1 MKKYKLLYFV
11 SEDEYFIT
19 HKIEQAKSA
28 FKIFDEIKIICK
40 FSKYLKFIKSY
51 KFKTQNINFNRKSVN
66 FLDNI
71 KNFLSYYLIISNYKP
86 NIVQCFALKPIL
98 YAVVANF
105 FLKNET
111 KVICCVVGMG
121 YLFINKSLFTTIYK
135 NLFFFF

>member
-105 FLKNET
+105 F
-111 KVICCVVGMG
+111 
-121 YLFINKSLFTTIYK
+121 
-135 NLFFFF
+135 